1 MKLNLG
7 AGPHLLVGF
16 VNLDL
21 ADGWRFEDGLG
32 DYPDG
37 SVEAITVSHALMY
50 VPLAS
55 WPLVFAEFARV
66 LEPGGVVRITE
77 DATDD
82 PLSPRYGGFPDA
94 VTLTTRGLVR
104 GYLELCGLTVEDVRS
119 DWSHFR
125 DDTLIQRWHGD
136 PPKVFHVEGI
146 KP

>member
-7 AGPHLLVGF
+7 CGPHLLVGF

-21 ADGWRFEDGLG
+21 SDGWRFEDGLG

-37 SVEAITVSHALMY
+37 SIEAITVSHALMY

-66 LEPGGVVRITE
+66 LETGGVVRVTE
-77 DATDD
+77 DSTDD
-82 PLSPRYGGFPDA
+82 PLSSRYGGFVDA
-94 VTLTTRGLVR
+94 VTMTSRSLVR
-104 GYLELCGLTVEDVRS
+104 GHLDLSGLTVEDVRS

-125 DDTLIQRWHGD
+125 DDSLIQRWHGE